1 MTRETLEGAIDLKN
15 YIGELEDKLER
26 ARARAI
32 STVTSLS
39 TVPGSSAVSDKVGNN
54 AMEIAYLKYEL
65 MLKRME
71 YRHISKWINGI
82 EDHATRKIFARKY
95 LYGDSMRRIARDFG
109 FDRRELKAFIEQA
122 LSSLLQEVRI

>member
-1 MTRETLEGAIDLKN
+1 MARETLESAIDLKN
-15 YIGELEDKLER
+15 YIGELEDKIKKAE
-26 ARARAI
+26 ARAA
-32 STVTSLS
+32 STVALLS
-39 TVPGSSAVSDKVGNN
+39 AAPGSATVSDKVGKG
-54 AMEIAYLKYEL
+54 ATEIAYLKYEL

-109 FDRRELKAFIEQA
+109 FDRRELKAFIEGA
-122 LSSLLQEVRI
+122 LEQLTK